1 MYIPSSQFRN
11 REKVDII
18 MTKHYDYLAIGG
30 GSGGIASINR
40 AASYGKKC
48 AIVEAKYLG
57 GTCVNV
63 GCVPKKVMW
72 HAAQIAEAIN
82 LYGADYGFDTTV
94 NHFSWQKLI
103 ESRTAYIDRIHQ
115 SYDRV
120 LGNNKVDVIHGFAR
134 FVDAHTVEVNGE
146 KITADHILIATGG
159 RPSIPSIPG
168 AEYGITSDGFFALD
182 AMPKRVAVVGAGY
195 IAVEIAGVMNGLGV
209 DAHLFVRKHAP
220 LRTFDPMIV
229 ETLLE
234 VMAAEGPTLHTHA
247 VPKSIS
253 KNADGSL
260 TLTLEDGT
268 EHVTDCLIWA
278 IGREPATDK
287 INLDAAG
294 VKTND
299 KGYIPV
305 DKFQNTNVPGIYA
318 VGDNTGAVELTPV
331 AVAAGR
337 RLSERLFNNKPNE
350 HLDYSNIPTVV
361 FSHPPIGTIG
371 LTEGQAREQYGDDQV
386 KVYKSSFTAMY
397 TAVTSHRQPCRM
409 KLVCAGKDEK
419 IVGIHG
425 IGFGM
430 DEILQGFAVAV
441 KMGATKQD
449 FDNTVA
455 IHPTAAEE
463 FVTMR

>member
-1 MYIPSSQFRN
+1 
-11 REKVDII
+11 
-18 MTKHYDYLAIGG
+18 MTRHYDYLAIGG

-48 AIVEAKYLG
+48 AIIEAKYLG

-63 GCVPKKVMW
+63 GCVPKKIMW
-72 HAAQIAEAIN
+72 HAAQIAEAIH
-82 LYGADYGFDTTV
+82 LYGPDYGFDTTV
-94 NHFSWQKLI
+94 NSFDWKKLI
-103 ESRTAYIDRIHQ
+103 ASRSAYIDRIHQ

-120 LGNNKVDVIHGFAR
+120 LGNNKVDVITGFAR

-159 RPSIPSIPG
+159 RPAIPSIPG
-168 AEYGITSDGFFALD
+168 AEHGINSDGFFELD

-195 IAVEIAGVMNGLGV
+195 IAVEIAGVLNGLG
-209 DAHLFVRKHAP
+209 AETHLFVRKHAP

-229 ETLLE
+229 EALVE
-234 VMAAEGPTLHTHA
+234 VMAAEGPILHTDSI
-247 VPKSIS
+247 PKSIT

-260 TLTLEDGT
+260 TLALENGT
-268 EHVTDCLIWA
+268 EQVVDCLIWA
-278 IGREPATDK
+278 IGREPATDN
-287 INLDAAG
+287 INLEAAG
-294 VKTND
+294 IKTNER
-299 KGYIPV
+299 GYIPV
-305 DKFQNTNVPGIYA
+305 DKFQNTNVAGVYA

-337 RLSERLFNNKPNE
+337 RLSERLFNNKPDE
-350 HLDYSNIPTVV
+350 HLDFTNIPTVV

-371 LTEGQAREQYGDDQV
+371 LTETQAREQYGDDQV

-409 KLVCAGKDEK
+409 KLVCAGKEEK

-441 KMGATKQD
+441 KMGATKKD